1 MGKKRVKKEKLVILK
16 SREDRIIE
24 VIEVIKK
31 LRNLGLDNKFE
42 GIKEFNKITREYI
55 DDGESRQGK
64 IKIVGSKR
72 ILEYILP
79 KRKNTE
85 ITINLKYASDV

>member
-1 MGKKRVKKEKLVILK
+1 MGKKKTKKVKTIVLK
-16 SREDRIIE
+16 SKTDRVIE
-24 VIEVIKK
+24 VIRVIKK
-31 LRNLGLDNKFE
+31 LRNLGLDDKFE

-64 IKIVGSKR
+64 IKLIGTKR

-85 ITINLKYASDV
+85 ITINLKYSSDV

>member
-1 MGKKRVKKEKLVILK
+1 MGKKKGKKDKIVILK
-16 SREDRIIE
+16 SREDRVREI
-24 VIEVIKK
+24 IEVIKK

-55 DDGESRQGK
+55 EDGESRQGK
-64 IKIVGSKR
+64 IKILGTKR

-85 ITINLKYASDV
+85 ITINLKYSNDV